1 MKDGRE
7 LAVIS
12 GRGIGVRL
20 CVFFKDSVKVASAQE
35 NGVLVS
41 RPHAMNWLAAI
52 MWPKVSLADN
62 VQVPD
67 LSQTHTPLHENTAH
81 VSHLSLKSPCL
92 DHFFI
97 VSSIPT

>member
-7 LAVIS
+7 LAVVS

-41 RPHAMNWLAAI
+41 GSHIII
-52 MWPKVSLADN
+52 MIMPERVLC
-62 VQVPD
+62 V
-67 LSQTHTPLHENTAH
+67 
-81 VSHLSLKSPCL
+81 
-92 DHFFI
+92 
-97 VSSIPT
+97 

>member
-12 GRGIGVRL
+12 GRGIGVRP

-41 RPHAMNWLAAI
+41 AI
-52 MWPKVSLADN
+52 D
-62 VQVPD
+62 
-67 LSQTHTPLHENTAH
+67 QTWEAWYA
-81 VSHLSLKSPCL
+81 C
-92 DHFFI
+92 
-97 VSSIPT
+97 

>member
-12 GRGIGVRL
+12 GRGIGVRP

-41 RPHAMNWLAAI
+41 ANLGGLVCLLKMGNLIH
-52 MWPKVSLADN
+52 
-62 VQVPD
+62 
-67 LSQTHTPLHENTAH
+67 
-81 VSHLSLKSPCL
+81 HLK
-92 DHFFI
+92 
-97 VSSIPT
+97 

>member
-41 RPHAMNWLAAI
+41 GPHVIVDHIMLYASNELASCYH
-52 MWPKVSLADN
+52 V
-62 VQVPD
+62 VQGFT
-67 LSQTHTPLHENTAH
+67 SR
-81 VSHLSLKSPCL
+81 
-92 DHFFI
+92 
-97 VSSIPT
+97 